1 VPRRILYTLLLA
13 SACLAVLA
21 TRVAPGF
28 ERIRFRVV
36 TEPRIARDPVMAV
49 GLPDLTRL
57 SGSPAAVVVRL
68 RGSTEP
74 ATVAIALSDAHVT
87 TVTVPPGRE
96 IRVDASTPGPT
107 GPGHQI
113 ILTGDRAGW
122 QLAYLEV
129 ANVYGFSHRTPKFV
143 IVPRE
148 RPRDPPVAAWL
159 LVLFA
164 VAAVAAQ
171 PRIEWPSSRIG
182 RSLHRTAAGGV
193 LLMFAVTV
201 FLDTVSRYRIL
212 LSLET
217 FLLCAAV
224 LYADPLVR
232 LWRLVQP
239 SVFYALRR
247 AAPFLPATAVV
258 AIVLWSVGQYYRPE
272 TGFTSLILFGD
283 QFEPTALPA
292 LRAVPHDVQPGA
304 GYDGQFYAQL
314 ALDPLLRSESIGTA
328 LDSPAYRGRRIL
340 LPWTAYLLGLGQ
352 PWFALQAYALLNVG
366 CWLGL
371 AFLLWR
377 WLPPGSLRPT
387 LAWAACLL
395 SDGLLTSMRHALPD
409 GASMLLLAL
418 GVAAVER
425 NRRGLA
431 SAILGAAGLARETNL
446 IGGLVLAPERTTPR
460 TLSTLVLQGL
470 LVLTP
475 LLLWIGYL
483 WYMGLP
489 PDAAGHRNFAAPFTG
504 YVDKWV
510 MTVRALGADGWD
522 SFARFSLLGLVSL
535 TTQFLVLLWQ
545 RDWRSPWWRM
555 GVAYAGLMAVL
566 GSAVWEGDPGAAT
579 RVVVPMTIA
588 FNVLLPKHRWFWPL
602 WVLGNASV
610 VHGVEVM
617 RLPWLSG
624 W

>member
-1 VPRRILYTLLLA
+1 MSRRLLYTLLLA

-49 GLPDLTRL
+49 ALPDLTRL

-68 RGSTEP
+68 RGTTEP
-74 ATVAIALSDAHVT
+74 TTVAIALSDAHVT
-87 TVTVPPGRE
+87 TVTVPPGGE

-107 GPGHQI
+107 GAGHQI
-113 ILTGDRAGW
+113 VLTGDRAGW
-122 QLAYLEV
+122 QLVYLEV
-129 ANVYGFSHRTPKFV
+129 ANIYGFSHRTPKFV

-148 RPRDPPVAAWL
+148 RPRDPPVAAGL

-164 VAAVAAQ
+164 VAVVAAR
-171 PRIEWPSSRIG
+171 PRLDWPVSRIG
-182 RSLHRTAAGGV
+182 RSLHRTAAGVV
-193 LLMFAVTV
+193 LLTFAVTLL
-201 FLDTVSRYRIL
+201 LDTVSRYRIL

-217 FLLCAAV
+217 FLIFVAV
-224 LYADPLVR
+224 LYAEPLAR
-232 LWRLVQP
+232 LWRPARPFIVSALVR
-239 SVFYALRR
+239 S
-247 AAPFLPATAVV
+247 APYLPAAALVGM
-258 AIVLWSVGQYYRPE
+258 VLWSVGQYYRPE

-283 QFEPTALPA
+283 QFEPTAIPA
-292 LRAVPHDVQPGA
+292 LRAVPHAVEEGA

-314 ALDPLLRSESIGTA
+314 ALDPLLRSEAITTA
-328 LDSPAYRGRRIL
+328 LDSTAYRGRRIL
-340 LPWTAYLLGLGQ
+340 LPWAAYLLGLGQ
-352 PWFALQAYALLNVG
+352 PWFVLQACALLNLV
-366 CWLGL
+366 CWLIL

-377 WLPPGSLRPT
+377 WLPPGPVRPT

-395 SDGLLTSMRHALPD
+395 SDGLMTSIRQSLPD
-409 GASMLLLAL
+409 GVSVLLLAL
-418 GVAAVER
+418 GVVAVEQ
-425 NRRGLA
+425 NRRWVA
-431 SAILGAAGLARETNL
+431 AAILGMTGLARETNL
-446 IGGLVLAPERTTPR
+446 IGGLVLAPDRSTPR
-460 TLSTLVLQGL
+460 TLATLALQGL

-504 YVDKWV
+504 YIDKWFL
-510 MTVRALGADGWD
+510 TVRALEAGGWS
-522 SFARFSLLGLVSL
+522 SFARFSLLGLLSL
-535 TTQFLVLLWQ
+535 TTQCLVLLWL
-545 RDWRSPWWRM
+545 RDWRNPWWRM

-566 GSAVWEGDPGAAT
+566 GPAVWEGDPGAVT
-579 RVVVPMTIA
+579 RVIVPMTVA
-588 FNVLLPKHRWFWPL
+588 FNVLLPKLRWFWPL
-602 WVLGNASV
+602 WILGNASV
-610 VHGVEVM
+610 LHGVEVM